1 MLSQLQSRV
10 DKVTRLGLV
19 LVTLD
24 LGKQMQILDQVDL
37 SNLDWAGS
45 VAMKASAQNQC
56 STAFNT
62 YRPTFDEPETL
73 IPGYFLPNEKQ
84 WENGNRTITCTLTME
99 APFTGPRL

>member
-1 MLSQLQSRV
+1 M
-10 DKVTRLGLV
+10 
-19 LVTLD
+19 
-24 LGKQMQILDQVDL
+24 DL